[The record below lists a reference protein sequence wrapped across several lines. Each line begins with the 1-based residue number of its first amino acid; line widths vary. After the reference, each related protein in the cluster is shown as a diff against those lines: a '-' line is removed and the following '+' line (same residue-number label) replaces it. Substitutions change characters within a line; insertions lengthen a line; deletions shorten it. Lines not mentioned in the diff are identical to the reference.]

1 MNGFWGKLAIAIIGI
16 LFTLTVALGSAGITN
31 RWLSVTSE
39 DVRDI
44 VVEAIRPV
52 REKQKDIDTR
62 VQVLEKLNAQQ
73 QQAFRDILRRLDNVD
88 ETQRRMEDKLDRAL
102 TRN

>member
-31 RWLSVTSE
+31 RWLSVTSD

-52 REKQKDIDTR
+52 SEKQNDIDTR
-62 VQVLEKLNAQQ
+62 VRVLEKLNAQQ
-73 QQAFRDILRRLDNVD
+73 QQAFSDILRRLDNVD